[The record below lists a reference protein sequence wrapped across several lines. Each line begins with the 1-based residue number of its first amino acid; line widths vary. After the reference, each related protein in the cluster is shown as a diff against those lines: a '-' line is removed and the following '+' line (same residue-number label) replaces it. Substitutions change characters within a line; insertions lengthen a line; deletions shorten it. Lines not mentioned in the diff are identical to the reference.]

1 MRDRILARAPRTGHR
16 TGPYGASG
24 GLRPTTFHSA
34 DRGKTAGMSRRYRGN
49 LAATIIMVAA
59 DVAAFILILWIVLWM
74 LDANR
79 ANDLVEWIH
88 DVASWLGGWAH
99 DIFDTDS
106 SWARTL
112 LNYGL
117 PAAVYLV
124 VGHAVAGR
132 VNRA

>member
-1 MRDRILARAPRTGHR
+1 
-16 TGPYGASG
+16 
-24 GLRPTTFHSA
+24 
-34 DRGKTAGMSRRYRGN
+34 MSRRYRGN

-59 DVAAFILILWIVLWM
+59 DVAAFILILWIVLWV

-88 DVASWLGGWAH
+88 DMASWLGGWAH
-99 DIFDTDS
+99 DIFSTQS
-106 SWARTL
+106 AWARTL

-117 PAAVYLV
+117 PAAVYLI